1 MRRGNDH
8 ERGPRGNWF
17 RQYVIGLG
25 LGLVSAVYGVIAML
39 TRNSFLPGL
48 KGGSHT
54 VTGSHA
60 VAVALVYLAG
70 GLFLA
75 FRFFLDPRCRARH
88 TRAEVY
94 LAENLLLML
103 LIAAAV
109 YVLLS
114 VGTAG

>member
-1 MRRGNDH
+1 MRRRNEQKRESGT
-8 ERGPRGNWF
+8 NWL
-17 RQYVIGLG
+17 RQYVVGLG
-25 LGLVSAVYGVIAML
+25 LGLVSAVYGLIALVM
-39 TRNSFLPGL
+39 RNSFLPGL

-54 VTGSHA
+54 VKGPHA
-60 VAVALVYLAG
+60 VAVAIVYLAG
-70 GLFLA
+70 GLFLV

-94 LAENLLLML
+94 LAENVLLIL

>member
-1 MRRGNDH
+1 MRSRDEQ
-8 ERGPRGNWF
+8 ERNSRASWF

-25 LGLVSAVYGVIAML
+25 LGLVSAVYGIIALL

-54 VTGSHA
+54 VKGPHG
-60 VAVALVYLAG
+60 VAVAIVYLAG
-70 GLFLA
+70 GLFLI
-75 FRFFLDPRCRARH
+75 FRFFVDPRCHARH
-88 TRAEVY
+88 SRAEVY
-94 LAENLLLML
+94 LAENLLLIL